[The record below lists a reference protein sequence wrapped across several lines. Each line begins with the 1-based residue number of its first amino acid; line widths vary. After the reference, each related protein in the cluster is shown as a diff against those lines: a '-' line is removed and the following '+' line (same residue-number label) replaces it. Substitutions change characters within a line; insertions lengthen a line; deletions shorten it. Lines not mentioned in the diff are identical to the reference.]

1 MKKLTEQKFI
11 KKCIKIHG
19 DKYSYKLVKYVNTY
33 TKVKIVCPIHGI
45 FEQTP
50 NHHMNGQGCKQCGYK
65 SIKEKQRYTTKH
77 FIQKAKQIHDDKYDY
92 SLVEYKNKETK
103 VKIICPVHGV
113 FEQIPNNHIRGSGC
127 NKCGNELT
135 KRKQT
140 LDLSIII
147 FKAKQIHDN
156 KYDYSLVEY
165 IKKKNKIKIICPIH
179 GEFEQRVENHLY
191 GQGCPKCKHFISK
204 NEIQLQQWLSKY
216 IDIKCNDRTLI
227 KPFELDIIIPNKKI
241 AIEYNGLYWHSE
253 QQGKDKHYHLNK
265 YNLCKQ
271 QGYRL
276 IQIWENEWL
285 FKQNIVKSILLN
297 AIGIHKEK
305 IHGRKCIIKDVSV
318 KEARPF
324 YDNNHIQGFHGG
336 KHKGL
341 YYQNDLV
348 SLMSID
354 KRGELQ
360 RFVNK
365 CNTIV
370 HGAFSKLLK
379 SFNIDNIY
387 TFADLRYFTGNVYQ
401 MNGFEYIYQIKPNY
415 WYIKQMNVYH
425 RRTFQKKNIQYKFE
439 NGVLQ
444 YFDSNKT
451 EYENMLDNGYD
462 RIWDCGN
469 LKFEYKKTSNH

>member
-1 MKKLTEQKFI
+1 MNYGQK
-11 KKCIKIHG
+11 
-19 DKYSYKLVKYVNTY
+19 
-33 TKVKIVCPIHGI
+33 
-45 FEQTP
+45 
-50 NHHMNGQGCKQCGYK
+50 
-65 SIKEKQRYTTKH
+65 
-77 FIQKAKQIHDDKYDY
+77 FIQKAKQIHGNKYSYDLVDY
-92 SLVEYKNKETK
+92 IDSKTK
-103 VKIICPVHGV
+103 VKIICPVHGE
-113 FEQIPNNHIRGSGC
+113 FEQTPANHLRC
-127 NKCGNELT
+127 ECYKCSI
-135 KRKQT
+135 QT
-140 LDLSIII
+140 IKHKLSKTTEQFIINAWC
-147 FKAKQIHDN
+147 KHGD
-156 KYDYSLVEY
+156 KYNYSLVEY
-165 IKKKNKIKIICPIH
+165 INNHTKVKIICPVHGEFEQTPINHLNGQRCPKCYGTYLKNTNQFIKECNNNNDIYKKVHYINNKTKIELICPIH
-179 GEFEQRVENHLY
+179 GSYWQYPNDHQY
-191 GQGCPKCKHFISK
+191 KKCGCPKCNNSISK
-204 NEIQLQQWLSKY
+204 PEQQLQKWLSKH
-216 IDIKCNDRTLI
+216 IDIKINDRTLI

-285 FKQNIVKSILLN
+285 TKQYIVKSILLN
-297 AIGIHKEK
+297 AIGIHQQK
-305 IHGRKCIIKDVSV
+305 IHGRKCIIKNISP

-324 YDNNHIQGFHGG
+324 YDDNHIQGFHGG

-341 YYQNDLV
+341 YYQGNLV

-469 LKFEYKKTSNH
+469 LKFEKIN